1 MSRDTPLLPYRR
13 HLAEYWR
20 DFNKELISLLLTLL
34 LILVGGLVSQGYS
47 DIAHMIL
54 RAKVAAFVGIIGVIQ
69 ATVILSGGGGIDV
82 SLGTMASL
90 GALFGASIMQG
101 RNEMLVPALLVIAA
115 AGLALGL
122 VNGLMI
128 TRLRIHPLIQT
139 LAMSYVITGI
149 IIAYSQGR
157 KLLGRPSPVLEDLVN
172 NKVGPVYI
180 IILVWLGVVILM
192 EFLLRRS
199 RVGRKL
205 TAVGTSERTALLSG
219 IDVSAMR
226 TAVYAFSGMCSS
238 LFGALALGN
247 VHTVYLDVG
256 NQYLFPSVVACTIG
270 GVSLAGGSGSFVGV
284 LGGALVYTFLQSF
297 LVTLNI
303 DEAWRKVLFGLILVA
318 VLVAYSRNRTQR

>member
-1 MSRDTPLLPYRR
+1 MTPAAPLLPYRR
-13 HLAEYWR
+13 HLSEYWR
-20 DFNKELISLLLTLL
+20 DFNKEIVSFSITILLVV
-34 LILVGGLVSQGYS
+34 VGGLISQGYS
-47 DIAHMIL
+47 DIGYMIL
-54 RAKVAAFVGIIGVIQ
+54 RIKVAAFVGIIGLIQ

-82 SLGTMASL
+82 SVGTMASL
-90 GALFGASIMQG
+90 GALFGAAIMQG
-101 RNEMLVPALLVIAA
+101 RDEMLLPALLAIAA
-115 AGLALGL
+115 VGFVLGL

-149 IIAYSQGR
+149 IVAYSQGR
-157 KLLGRPSPVLEDLVN
+157 KLLGRPSPLLERLVN
-172 NKVGPVYI
+172 DRLGPLFI
-180 IILVWLGVVILM
+180 IILVWVALVVGM

-199 RVGRKL
+199 RVLRKV
-205 TAVGTSERTALLSG
+205 TAVGTNERTALLCGVEASS
-219 IDVSAMR
+219 VR
-226 TAVYAFSGMCSS
+226 TAVYAWSGMCAS
-238 LFGALALGN
+238 LFGALALGS

-270 GVSLAGGSGSFVGV
+270 GISLAGGSGSYVGV

-318 VLVAYSRNRTQR
+318 VLVAYSRSRTAK